1 VAAPNSWVIEL
12 LRCPHCVAATR
23 GAGQDD
29 GRLTLYKDVWLIAEC
44 TRKYPIR
51 EGIPVMLND
60 EGEKWMEVEP
70 ENLPSWPPEG

>member
-12 LRCPHCVAATR
+12 LRCPHCAAVTR

-29 GRLTLYKDVWLIAEC
+29 GRLTLYKDVWLLAEC
-44 TRKYPIR
+44 TRKYAIR
-51 EGIPVMLND
+51 EGIPVMLIE

-70 ENLPSWPPEG
+70 ENLPTWAPEG